1 MTGSM
6 AGVSNYARCRSLVR
20 EAHPTG
26 SAGFQIS
33 QDARALTWE
42 KASQFNIGF
51 DIEMFQSRLTLNV
64 DMFYQKTTDLLF
76 KKPVNASTGYT
87 TLQSNIGSL
96 ENKGLELA
104 IKRQNSHRKIQMGLG
119 R

>member
-1 MTGSM
+1 M
-6 AGVSNYARCRSLVR
+6 AGVSVNMLHCRSLVR
-20 EAHPTG
+20 EAHPTMR

-33 QDARALTWE
+33 QDARALLCDLGG
-42 KASQFNIGF
+42 KSQFNIGF
-51 DIEMFQSRLTLNV
+51 DIRNVSVSFNLDV

-96 ENKGLELA
+96 ENKDL
-104 IKRQNSHRKIQMGLG
+104 NWH
-119 R
+119 

>member
-1 MTGSM
+1 MMPKLRLSWGMTGSM
-6 AGVSNYARCRSLVR
+6 AGVSNYAPLSLIS
-20 EAHPTG
+20 AGGASYNG

-51 DIEMFQSRLTLNV
+51 DIEMFQSRLTLNI

-87 TLQSNIGSL
+87 TSTVQ
-96 ENKGLELA
+96 
-104 IKRQNSHRKIQMGLG
+104 HRLVGEYKDLSWL
-119 R
+119 

>member
-6 AGVSNYARCRSLVR
+6 AGVSNYAPLSLIS
-20 EAHPTG
+20 AGGASYNG

-51 DIEMFQSRLTLNV
+51 PHPGRMWVLWRI
-64 DMFYQKTTDLLF
+64 KDLSWL
-76 KKPVNASTGYT
+76 
-87 TLQSNIGSL
+87 
-96 ENKGLELA
+96 
-104 IKRQNSHRKIQMGLG
+104 
-119 R
+119 

>member
-6 AGVSNYARCRSLVR
+6 AGVSNYAPLSLIS
-20 EAHPTG
+20 AGGASYNG

-51 DIEMFQSRLTLNV
+51 DIEMF
-64 DMFYQKTTDLLF
+64 
-76 KKPVNASTGYT
+76 
-87 TLQSNIGSL
+87 SL
-96 ENKGLELA
+96 A
-104 IKRQNSHRKIQMGLG
+104 
-119 R
+119 

>member
-1 MTGSM
+1 MSIWGNTLVDGHNRYALLQTGSM
-6 AGVSNYARCRSLVR
+6 AGVSNYAPLSLIS
-20 EAHPTG
+20 AGGASYNG

-76 KKPVNASTGYT
+76 KKPVNASTGYPP
-87 TLQSNIGSL
+87 LQSNIGSL
-96 ENKGLELA
+96 ENKG
-104 IKRQNSHRKIQMGLG
+104 
-119 R
+119 